1 MNKKEGASYITTHLH
16 VMRMIDYSL
25 KPLFFF

>member
-1 MNKKEGASYITTHLH
+1 MSSMY

-25 KPLFFF
+25 KPLFFFLNRLQADILL